1 MNYLVQF
8 ESILETV
15 LSHEN
20 WPTCEGFEGESS
32 SWERVKDLHGLH
44 SWGSVAL
51 GSTNCPCG
59 VHGIG
64 ERATLWWSG
73 SCTFQ
78 PAGGPCH
85 RFGSWHLGL
94 CSLRI
99 LIMII
104 LWSFSQYIS
113 FLLFSFT
120 SWQLHATESGP
131 RRGLFWLPC
140 GWVGGSSG
148 WWLIL
153 WGDWA
158 WVMGMERW
166 SPRQFPGAASCT

>member
-1 MNYLVQF
+1 M
-8 ESILETV
+8 
-15 LSHEN
+15 
-20 WPTCEGFEGESS
+20 
-32 SWERVKDLHGLH
+32 
-44 SWGSVAL
+44 AL

-78 PAGGPCH
+78 PAG
-85 RFGSWHLGL
+85 LGHAIDL
-94 CSLRI
+94 ALGTQGWRLRI
-99 LIMII
+99 LVMII
-104 LWSFSQYIS
+104 LSEFSQYIS

-120 SWQLHATESGP
+120 SWQLHATESGH

-158 WVMGMERW
+158 WVMGMEGEV
-166 SPRQFPGAASCT
+166 PRQFPECCLTSTLEPVNSISINGQSGESSLVLITPQD